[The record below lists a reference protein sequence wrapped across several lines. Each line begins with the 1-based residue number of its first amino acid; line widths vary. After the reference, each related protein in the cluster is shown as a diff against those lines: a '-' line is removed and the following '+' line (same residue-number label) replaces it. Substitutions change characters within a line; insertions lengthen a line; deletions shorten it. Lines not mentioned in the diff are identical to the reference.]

1 MSVSGTYLPPYAPN
15 RPVVSGRWTSLMDC
29 LGGSTM
35 AARTTV
41 LRRAMD
47 TAERRGCRARA
58 PRTATR
64 EDRAWGAVAA
74 EAMVATGG
82 SCSLVDDE
90 CSTRFPTR

>member
-1 MSVSGTYLPPYAPN
+1 MSVSGTYLPPYAPY
-15 RPVVSGRWTSLMDC
+15 RPVGSGRWTSLMED
-29 LGGSTM
+29 LGGSVMT
-35 AARTTV
+35 ARTMV

-90 CSTRFPTR
+90 GSTRVPTR

>member
-1 MSVSGTYLPPYAPN
+1 MPPYAPY
-15 RPVVSGRWTSLMDC
+15 RPVGSGRWTSLMED
-29 LGGSTM
+29 LGGSVMT
-35 AARTTV
+35 ARTMV